1 MIFTK
6 ANADENGLLINEIL
20 KDYCEKNPKKAKLF
34 DNLGSQK
41 YLSIMK
47 IAKAMIGNSSSGISE
62 SPFFKTPCINI
73 GSRQK
78 GRLRTQNIIDCE
90 FENLDQ
96 AFEKLES
103 KDFKQA
109 LHHFKNPYE
118 NDKNPNIIIK
128 TCLKNANLDT
138 ILQKNFIDLRQNLG
152 YK

>member
-1 MIFTK
+1 MNTK
-6 ANADENGLLINEIL
+6 IKWDLS
-20 KDYCEKNPKKAKLF
+20 KNPKKAKLF

-118 NDKNPNIIIK
+118 NDKIQI
-128 TCLKNANLDT
+128 
-138 ILQKNFIDLRQNLG
+138 QS
-152 YK
+152 

>member
-1 MIFTK
+1 M
-6 ANADENGLLINEIL
+6 NAKIKWDLS
-20 KDYCEKNPKKAKLF
+20 KNPKKAKLF
-34 DNLGSQK
+34 DNLDSQK

-73 GSRQK
+73 ESRQK

-96 AFEKLES
+96 TFKKLES
-103 KDFKQA
+103 KDLKQA

-138 ILQKNFIDLRQNLG
+138 ILHKNFIDLR
-152 YK
+152 

>member
-1 MIFTK
+1 MIQNYTQKALCFLKKNTK
-6 ANADENGLLINEIL
+6 KSYINIKIKWDL
-20 KDYCEKNPKKAKLF
+20 SKNPKKAKLF
-34 DNLGSQK
+34 DNLGSRK
-41 YLSIMK
+41 YLNIMK
-47 IAKAMIGNSSSGISE
+47 IAKAIIENSSSGISK

-73 GSRQK
+73 GLRQK

-109 LHHFKNPYE
+109 LHHFKNPYK

-128 TCLKNANLDT
+128 TCLKNANLGT
-138 ILQKNFIDLRQNLG
+138 ILQKISLI
-152 YK
+152 

>member
-1 MIFTK
+1 
-6 ANADENGLLINEIL
+6 
-20 KDYCEKNPKKAKLF
+20 
-34 DNLGSQK
+34 
-41 YLSIMK
+41 MK
-47 IAKAMIGNSSSGISE
+47 IAKTMIGNSSSGISE
-62 SPFFKTPCINI
+62 SPFFKTPCVN
-73 GSRQK
+73 QE

-109 LHHFKNPYE
+109 LYHFKNPYE

-138 ILQKNFIDLRQNLG
+138 ILQKIIDLR
-152 YK
+152 